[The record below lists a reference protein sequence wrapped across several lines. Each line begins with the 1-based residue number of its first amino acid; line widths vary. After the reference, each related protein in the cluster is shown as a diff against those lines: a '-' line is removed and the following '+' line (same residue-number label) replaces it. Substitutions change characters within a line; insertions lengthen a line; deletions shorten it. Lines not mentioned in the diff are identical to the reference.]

1 MTPEDAIDVGRAAIM
16 MMLLTT
22 APVLLTGLVVGV
34 LTSFLQAA
42 TQMQEQAIS
51 IVPKIVAVAIV
62 LSVTL
67 PWLVNQLV
75 QYSREL
81 ITAIPGN
88 L

>member
-22 APVLLTGLVVGV
+22 APVLLTGLLVGLV
-34 LTSFLQAA
+34 AGFVQAV
-42 TQMQEQAIS
+42 TQMQEQALAV
-51 IVPKIVAVAIV
+51 VPKIVAVALV
-62 LSVTL
+62 LILTL
-67 PWLVNQLV
+67 PWLVHQLV
-75 QYSREL
+75 QFSREL